1 MGPFGLAP
9 KGTVSRR
16 MLPLARALVR
26 GSMAQVTAVIPPW
39 DAPQDAG
46 RVWTDQGVPV
56 VHVPLRGGAPG
67 ILAALLRVTLA
78 QQPAVVHCFKPKGYP
93 GLLLW
98 LLWQAR
104 QAGLWHGRLV
114 VDMDDWETGWND
126 RLPYPAPLR
135 AVFAWQEAWCVQHAD
150 GVTAASRWL
159 ASLAAGLRDGN
170 RPVWHVPNGVE
181 NSRFSP
187 SSSLL
192 PRHPPTALLYT
203 RFVEVTPLHV
213 QRIWRRVR
221 QQLPDARLVVAGD
234 SLPAGQAARLR
245 AMTGPAAGLHS
256 LGWVP
261 ELALPGVFGAAG
273 VAWVPG
279 ASTLVARARCSVK
292 LVEVMAAGLP
302 VVADAS
308 GEVLTYVR
316 PAVEGLLVTP
326 GDDGATVQALADLLT
341 DASRAV
347 ALGQA
352 AAARIRDTFTWDH
365 LACPVAALYQELDQ

>member
-1 MGPFGLAP
+1 
-9 KGTVSRR
+9 
-16 MLPLARALVR
+16 
-26 GSMAQVTAVIPPW
+26 MAHVAVVIPPW

-46 RVWTDQGVPV
+46 RVWMDQGVPV
-56 VHVPLRGGAPG
+56 IHVPLRGGAPG

-78 QQPAVVHCFKPKGYP
+78 QQPDVVHCFKPKGFP

-104 QAGLWHGRLV
+104 RAGLWHGRLV

-126 RLPYPAPLR
+126 RLPYSAPQR
-135 AVFAWQEAWCVQHAD
+135 ALFAWQETWCVQHAG

-159 ASLAAGLRDGN
+159 ASLAAGLRDGDHQ
-170 RPVWHVPNGVE
+170 VWHVPNGVDG
-181 NSRFSP
+181 SHP
-187 SSSLL
+187 AALATLL
-192 PRHPPTALLYT
+192 RHHPPTVLLYT
-203 RFVEVTPLHV
+203 RFVEVTPRRV
-213 QRIWRRVR
+213 QRIWRCVR
-221 QQLPDARLVVAGD
+221 QLLPDARLIVAGD

-245 AMTGPAAGLHS
+245 AMTGPAVGLHS

-261 ELALPGVFGAAG
+261 EPALPGVLAAAN

-279 ASTLVARARCSVK
+279 ASTLVAQARCSVK
-292 LVEVMAAGLP
+292 LVELMAAGLP

-316 PAVEGLLVTP
+316 PGVEGVLVTP
-326 GDDGATVQALADLLT
+326 GDDGATVQALANLMT
-341 DASRAV
+341 DPARAA

-352 AAARIRDTFTWDH
+352 AGTRIRDAFTWDH
-365 LACPVAALYQELDQ
+365 LARQVAALYQELDS